1 MVEEMYPWNLFTA
14 ILEIDTDWIKGRYSE
29 DYKAGLTFAI
39 STLGVVEQEVIKLR
53 YRESKSYEEIQD
65 IFQCLPEKVKEKE
78 MRALNRL
85 REPELYHYIK
95 YGIAGYMKKIL
106 GEEKQKAYDRGYQK
120 GYEDAI
126 ADALNGFA
134 RPEQELSIMAL
145 LLEVLKLDT
154 RSYNCLYYNGCRSVG
169 DCVRMGELH
178 ISRIRNL
185 GKKSVDAI
193 ARALRQK
200 DIKSRSF
207 DDSSMTQMGNKIK
220 HICRWIGIWFDI

>member
-1 MVEEMYPWNLFTA
+1 MVEEMYPWNLFNA
-14 ILEIDTDWIKGRYSE
+14 ILEIDADWIKGRFSE
-29 DYKAGLTFAI
+29 DHKAGLTYAV

-53 YRESKSYEEIQD
+53 YRENKSYEEIQD

-106 GEEKQKAYDRGYQK
+106 AEEKQKAYDRGYQK

-145 LLEVLKLDT
+145 PLEVLNLDT

-169 DCVRMGELH
+169 DCVRMDELH

-185 GKKSVDAI
+185 GKKSADAI

-200 DIKSRSF
+200 DIRNTDWDKF
-207 DDSSMTQMGNKIK
+207 LIK
-220 HICRWIGIWFDI
+220 EE

>member
-1 MVEEMYPWNLFTA
+1 MVEEMYPWNLLYA
-14 ILEIDTDWIKGRYSE
+14 IRAKDADWIRKRFSE
-29 DYKAGLTFAI
+29 DHKAGLTYAV

-53 YRESKSYEEIQD
+53 YRESKSYEEIKD

-85 REPELYHYIK
+85 REPELYYYIK

-134 RPEQELSIMAL
+134 RPVQELSIMAL
-145 LLEVLKLDT
+145 PLEVLKLDT

-169 DCVRMGELH
+169 DCVRMDELH

-185 GKKSVDAI
+185 GKKSADAI

-200 DIKSRSF
+200 DIRNTDWDKF
-207 DDSSMTQMGNKIK
+207 LIK
-220 HICRWIGIWFDI
+220 EE